1 MFIVKTTVSRDR
13 LVQRG
18 AQQVT
23 NEFEQLRNW
32 YHQKRQAQKLVGLY
46 TVIPSGA
53 SGYSIWNVDS
63 VAELDQILN
72 EHPLIGAIDTEVVS
86 VTDQFDQQIDHA
98 KSVAPHF
105 R

>member
-1 MFIVKTTVSRDR
+1 MFFVKVTVNRDR

-18 AQQVT
+18 AQEVT
-23 NEFEQLRNW
+23 KNFDDLRDW
-32 YHQKRQAQKLVGLY
+32 YQKHRQAHKLIGVY
-46 TVIPSGA
+46 TVIPSGM
-53 SGYSIWNVDS
+53 SGYSIWNVDTP
-63 VAELDQILN
+63 VELDKLLSD
-72 EHPLIGAIDTEVVS
+72 HPLTGAIDTEIIA